1 MESDRPLRRSEQF
14 FEALRV
20 LRVSWFVPLLAFV
33 VLALPAQVRDLYRAL
48 AETGN
53 WFQISVT
60 ALLFLL
66 AAFLTYRVGRHR
78 AAVHGLDAGD
88 DRRFF
93 AAILRWGPAVCGA
106 LLLAAGA
113 LGIYLAALELPDLPR
128 GIDSEIDKTLERMDA
143 ADQRLNLAAASI
155 VIVALLF
162 LLLPLAEKW
171 WRPSAPQ
178 QPRAFAFST
187 IERIVW
193 YAAALAMV
201 GLAFA
206 PAASIPL
213 SQAFGALPAFLLFL
227 CVLLVALSALQ
238 SWSDRLGVPWIMLLL
253 LWGLALA
260 VFDRGEAHRA
270 RLVESPGRGEGLI
283 QLQYAFMEWYRERK
297 DKASYQNEPYPVYL
311 IAAEAGG
318 LYAAQFTA
326 KVLARLQ
333 DRCPNF
339 AQHVFAIS
347 GVSGG
352 SLGASIFSS
361 LAKKHAKNGPW
372 QPCRVGSDVFEKKV
386 DEILKQDFLAPIVSR
401 AFFADLLQRFL
412 PQPLIVSQFSRG
424 RAFEESIVHAWNRVE
439 GKEGNPF
446 ASPFLSHWSFDD
458 AGPALLLN
466 TTSVSDGRQMVAS
479 PFGPDID
486 DPGYHIGYLFMQE
499 ALSGKD
505 LTLGSAVGLSG
516 RFPWILPA
524 ATVGDNRLALVDGAY
539 FEGSGVETLSVI
551 RNALRPYEVKPAGEA
566 SFPYITVHVIVIGG
580 AQPPA
585 SSIPIT
591 MDELTPP
598 LRTMLNT
605 RDRRGYLAHSTM
617 RDWSRMV
624 DCPPVRPETALM
636 ASAGDGVGSV
646 IPGLCP
652 ARPPLSVRLNYDYF
666 RLPLGW
672 ALSDGMRNI
681 IDRHS
686 RGQCAGQ
693 TGSTLPT
700 APEKEVDQ
708 NVERARAIL
717 IQNSSVA
724 SEVADQLWTGKRE
737 GQDVIRLPCD

>member
-1 MESDRPLRRSEQF
+1 
-14 FEALRV
+14 
-20 LRVSWFVPLLAFV
+20 
-33 VLALPAQVRDLYRAL
+33 
-48 AETGN
+48 
-53 WFQISVT
+53 
-60 ALLFLL
+60 
-66 AAFLTYRVGRHR
+66 
-78 AAVHGLDAGD
+78 
-88 DRRFF
+88 
-93 AAILRWGPAVCGA
+93 
-106 LLLAAGA
+106 
-113 LGIYLAALELPDLPR
+113 
-128 GIDSEIDKTLERMDA
+128 
-143 ADQRLNLAAASI
+143 
-155 VIVALLF
+155 
-162 LLLPLAEKW
+162 
-171 WRPSAPQ
+171 
-178 QPRAFAFST
+178 
-187 IERIVW
+187 
-193 YAAALAMV
+193 
-201 GLAFA
+201 
-206 PAASIPL
+206 
-213 SQAFGALPAFLLFL
+213 
-227 CVLLVALSALQ
+227 
-238 SWSDRLGVPWIMLLL
+238 MLLL

-297 DKASYQNEPYPVYL
+297 DKVSYQNEPYPVYL

-446 ASPFLSHWSFDD
+446 ASPVLSHWRFDD

-566 SFPYITVHVIVIGG
+566 SFPYITVHVMVIGG
-580 AQPPA
+580 APPGQLHTDHHGRA
-585 SSIPIT
+585 DT
-591 MDELTPP
+591 AA
-598 LRTMLNT
+598 
-605 RDRRGYLAHSTM
+605 AHH
-617 RDWSRMV
+617 
-624 DCPPVRPETALM
+624 AKY
-636 ASAGDGVGSV
+636 
-646 IPGLCP
+646 
-652 ARPPLSVRLNYDYF
+652 ARPPRLCCPQHHARLEPDG
-666 RLPLGW
+666 RLPARQARDGPDGKCGRRRECRPRAMSVEAAAVRPLELRLFQAAARLG
-672 ALSDGMRNI
+672 AVRRHAKNNRPAQPRTVRGT
-681 IDRHS
+681 DRIG
-686 RGQCAGQ
+686 RFG
-693 TGSTLPT
+693 
-700 APEKEVDQ
+700 
-708 NVERARAIL
+708 R
-717 IQNSSVA
+717 
-724 SEVADQLWTGKRE
+724 TGKR
-737 GQDVIRLPCD
+737 RSTRTSSAPAPS